1 MLDCDLMRVDLC
13 LSAEIY
19 EVESSGRDLSPAV
32 VSIYLWTCLSSVS
45 CLASEYLEFFGKFTK
60 GQELC
65 KIKFFKY

>member
-13 LSAEIY
+13 LSAEVY

-45 CLASEYLEFFGKFTK
+45 CLASEYLASFWEIHKRPRTM
-60 GQELC
+60 QD
-65 KIKFFKY
+65 